1 MVCQRIRIAVCIE
14 IRVIAA
20 GNFQT
25 ALIEPVA
32 AGQAGADRHCSA
44 DCDLAGDHPVLL
56 PDIEGIAACRELER
70 TGMIG
75 VCKLLSVVI
84 DGGHSIAIAGITGEG
99 HGILGFLAVFIVID
113 LRRDRSC
120 IALCV
125 LTGNTQVAVNR
136 RLIFVCCDIL
146 HIGIFF
152 QIVRHDLHQRL
163 QAGRRGAVHSFT
175 ESEMRHGIGSAVN
188 GNVTWRAAVD
198 IVADDALDCR
208 NKAGAGV
215 RRKAVFTGVQRLPDG
230 LAVRKG

>member
-1 MVCQRIRIAVCIE
+1 
-14 IRVIAA
+14 
-20 GNFQT
+20 
-25 ALIEPVA
+25 
-32 AGQAGADRHCSA
+32 
-44 DCDLAGDHPVLL
+44 
-56 PDIEGIAACRELER
+56 
-70 TGMIG
+70 MIG